1 MRKEKYVDVYCD
13 RPYYIMRIVDGEIQ
27 MKECTTSTLGNVI
40 DTLNDIK
47 NMNENDILMSA
58 CYQQYEG
65 SYNVI
70 VDPKEQ
76 YEKIFE
82 YGKNHYKTFISKFCN
97 DI

>member
-13 RPYYIMRIVDGEIQ
+13 RPYYIIEIVDGEVK
-27 MKECTTSTLGNVI
+27 MKECFTNTLTNTI
-40 DTLNDIK
+40 DTLKDIK

-58 CYQQYEG
+58 CYKQYEG

-76 YEKIFE
+76 YKKIFE
-82 YGKNHYKTFISKFCN
+82 YASNNYKTFLQKYST
-97 DI
+97 

>member
-13 RPYYIMRIVDGEIQ
+13 RPYYILENIEGEIKI
-27 MKECTTSTLGNVI
+27 KECCTNSLTNIINTLK
-40 DTLNDIK
+40 DIK

-58 CYQQYEG
+58 CYRQYEG

-76 YEKIFE
+76 YKKIFE
-82 YGKNHYKTFISKFCN
+82 YGSNNYKTFLQKYST
-97 DI
+97 